1 MHDDRVPPHLS
12 DVSRLLVEGRSLQQ
26 QGRAADAFARYQS
39 AYKLAPADAEVLHAL
54 GAGYAGVGQ
63 AAIGVAFVRR
73 AITAAPREPRF
84 RTTLSGLLAEAG
96 QLEAAALEAAAAC
109 ELAATDVQA
118 HAWLAGLQ
126 QRLGHVVEAERSL
139 SKALKLE
146 PSQADWLLAL
156 ARLQYDRWGMA
167 DAMETLRKFQ
177 GTEGPH
183 ERVNIGWARPTAFSP
198 RKPPTEAVNNLGAL
212 SPAELERAC
221 VERELMVFDDILE
234 DAVSYRNHAIELCRS
249 QGRREAK
256 LNFPGLQTPPCA
268 TEQFMQRVA
277 DALGRELRWSSPDHG
292 AFRLSAAADEAR
304 ADVHVDNP
312 SIGNIFGGVLYLSP
326 PEHSR
331 GGTTFFRHRRTG
343 WDSTPTAERLLE
355 KGYRSLAD
363 YQRRELKPNERMSFD
378 AWVAQR
384 GVLWEPVIE
393 VPMRFNRLIIFRS
406 DFYHAVTELFGTTI
420 DNGRLVQLF
429 HFEAEPN

>member
-1 MHDDRVPPHLS
+1 MQDDRVPAQLS
-12 DVSRLLVEGRSLQQ
+12 KVSRLLLEGRSLQRH
-26 QGRAADAFARYQS
+26 GRAPEAFERYQA
-39 AYKLAPADAEVLHAL
+39 AYKLAPADTEVLHAL
-54 GAGYAGVGQ
+54 GAGYAGLGQ
-63 AAIGVAFVRR
+63 AGMGVAFVRR
-73 AITAAPREPRF
+73 AIAAVPREPRF
-84 RTTLSGLLAEAG
+84 RMTLSGLLAEAG
-96 QLEAAALEAAAAC
+96 ELDAAALEASAAC
-109 ELAATDVQA
+109 ELDATDAQA
-118 HAWLAGLQ
+118 RAWLASLQ
-126 QRLGHVVEAERSL
+126 QRLRHAAEAERSL
-139 SKALKLE
+139 SMALELA
-146 PSQADWLLAL
+146 PAQADWLVAL
-156 ARLQYDRWGMA
+156 ARLQYDRWAMA
-167 DAMETLRKFQ
+167 DAMETLRRA
-177 GTEGPH
+177 EGADGPR

-221 VERELMVFDDILE
+221 VERELLVFDDILE
-234 DAVSYRNHAIELCRS
+234 DAVSYRNHAIEVCRS

-277 DALGRELRWSSPDHG
+277 DALGRELRWNSPDHG
-292 AFRLSAAADEAR
+292 AFRLSAASDEAR

-343 WDSTPTAERLLE
+343 WDSTPNAERLLE
-355 KGYRSLAD
+355 KGYRSLSD

-378 AWVAQR
+378 AWVKQR
-384 GVLWEPVIE
+384 AVLWEPVIE

-429 HFEAEPN
+429 HFEAKPN

>member
-1 MHDDRVPPHLS
+1 MHDDRVPSHLS
-12 DVSRLLVEGRSLQQ
+12 EVSRLLVEGRSLQR
-26 QGRAADAFARYQS
+26 QGLATDAFARYQA
-39 AYKLAPADAEVLHAL
+39 AYKQAPADPEVLHAL

-63 AAIGVAFVRR
+63 AGIGVAFIRR
-73 AITAAPREPRF
+73 AIAATPQEPRF
-84 RTTLSGLLAEAG
+84 RSSLSGLLDEAG
-96 QLEAAALEAAAAC
+96 QLDAAALEAAVAC
-109 ELAATDVQA
+109 ELDATDAQA
-118 HAWLAGLQ
+118 HARLASLQ
-126 QRLGHVVEAERSL
+126 QRLGRAALAERSL
-139 SKALKLE
+139 SMALELE
-146 PSQADWLLAL
+146 PLQTDWLLAL

-167 DAMETLRKFQ
+167 DAMETLRRA
-177 GTEGPH
+177 EGIDGPR
-183 ERVNIGWARPTAFSP
+183 ERVNIGWARPMASRP
-198 RKPPTEAVNNLGAL
+198 RRPPTDVVNNLGAL
-212 SPAELERAC
+212 SPTELERAC
-221 VERELMVFDDILE
+221 VERELLVFDDILE
-234 DAVSYRNHAIELCRS
+234 DAMSYRNHALELCRS

-256 LNFPGLQTPPCA
+256 LNFPGLQTPPHA

-277 DALGRELRWSSPDHG
+277 DALGRELRWNSPDHG

-312 SIGNIFGGVLYLSP
+312 SIGNVFGGVLYLSL

-343 WDSTPTAERLLE
+343 WDRTPDAERLLE
-355 KGYRSLAD
+355 KGYRSLSD

-378 AWVAQR
+378 AWVEQR
-384 GVLWEPVIE
+384 GALWEPVIE

-429 HFEAEPN
+429 HFEAKPT